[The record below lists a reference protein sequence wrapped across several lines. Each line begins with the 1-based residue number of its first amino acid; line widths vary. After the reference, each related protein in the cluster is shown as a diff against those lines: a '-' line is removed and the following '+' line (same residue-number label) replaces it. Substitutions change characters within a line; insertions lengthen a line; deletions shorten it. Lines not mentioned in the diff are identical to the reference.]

1 MCFSINL
8 SVVKLTELAKK
19 YYWSFILSVTVFV
32 LTEMHNQNK
41 VPVQEFILIMMT
53 NLHKKVLTASV
64 VKDSKR
70 YTNGI

>member
-1 MCFSINL
+1 M
-8 SVVKLTELAKK
+8 
-19 YYWSFILSVTVFV
+19 FV

-53 NLHKKVLTASV
+53 NLHKKVLTV
-64 VKDSKR
+64 GKDSKR